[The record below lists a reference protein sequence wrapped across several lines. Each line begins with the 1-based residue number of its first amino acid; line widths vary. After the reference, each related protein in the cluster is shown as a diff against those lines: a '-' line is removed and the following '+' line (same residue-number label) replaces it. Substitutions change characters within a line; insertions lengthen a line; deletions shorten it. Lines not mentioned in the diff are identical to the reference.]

1 MKKIKIFL
9 IAFAFLI
16 IPIFGFGESVVGN
29 GGGAWVCQNND
40 TNQTIR
46 WATLVDLY
54 EGREEYKLNIP
65 VESQGKDYKEVLE
78 SKKIRLQ
85 LSAPDFSEALF
96 PTIHSKVLLLLAY
109 IRGQIFLITQS
120 AASTF

>member
-29 GGGAWVCQNND
+29 GGGAWICQNND
-40 TNQTIR
+40 TQKTTR

-54 EGREEYKLNIP
+54 EGREEYRLNIP
-65 VESQGKDYKEVLE
+65 IESEGKDYKEGQAQ
-78 SKKIRLQ
+78 KK
-85 LSAPDFSEALF
+85 
-96 PTIHSKVLLLLAY
+96 
-109 IRGQIFLITQS
+109 
-120 AASTF
+120 STY